1 MVIHPL
7 VKILPQ
13 VLVNE
18 IFSYDPL
25 HRENMKDVM
34 NDLMFAHHK
43 WNMSPVFDELIEQ
56 ECDNEYCSEIIT
68 RYSDESESVII
79 LTNLYHFC
87 CENCA
92 GQGEWSIRYDYR
104 KSMRRRS

>member
-1 MVIHPL
+1 MALHQV
-7 VKILPQ
+7 LPQ

-18 IFSYDPL
+18 IFSYNPL
-25 HRENMKDVM
+25 HRECMKEVM
-34 NDLMFAHHK
+34 VDLLLDHHK
-43 WNMSPVFDELIEQ
+43 WNMAPVFNELMIQ

-79 LTNLYHFC
+79 LNNLYHFC

-92 GQGEWSIRYDYR
+92 GEGEWSIRYDYR
-104 KSMRRRS
+104 KSMRRRA

>member
-1 MVIHPL
+1 MVLHPL
-7 VKILPQ
+7 AQILPQ

-18 IFSYDPL
+18 IFSYDPQ
-25 HRENMKDVM
+25 HREYMRGVI

-43 WNMSPVFDELIEQ
+43 WNMAPVFDELIEQ

-68 RYSDESESVII
+68 RYNEEAESVII
-79 LTNLYHFC
+79 LNNLYHFC

-92 GQGEWSIRYDYR
+92 GEGEWNIRYDYR
-104 KSMRRRS
+104 KAMRRRS